1 MLTPLVVACALFMEN
16 MDSTVIST
24 SLPAIAVDLHQDPIT
39 LKLALTSYLLS
50 LAVFIPASG
59 WAADRFGARL
69 VFRGAIVVFTLGS
82 VLCGLSSTLPGFVAA
97 RVVQGMGGAMMV
109 PVGRLVLLRSV
120 PREELVTA
128 LTYLTMPAL
137 IGPILGPPLGGFITT
152 YFEWRWIFWINV
164 PIGILGLVLASLFI
178 SDVREAQ
185 TWPLDVPGFLLCG
198 LGLSLATFGLT
209 VAGRGFVPPAV
220 TLLLL
225 AGGFT
230 LIALY
235 VRHARKARYPI
246 LDLGLLAIPT
256 FRASVFGGFVFRLG
270 IGSLP
275 FLLPLLLQ
283 IGFGMSPFRSGC
295 LTFAS
300 AAGAMAMKATAAPVL
315 RRFGFKRV
323 LVVNALL
330 SSMFLVVYGTFTAA
344 TAPLLIFAALLG
356 GGFFRSLEFTSTN
369 ALAFA
374 DIEPRDMSRAT
385 SFTSVAQQLSLS
397 TGVAVGAGMIELSQW
412 LHDDATL
419 GTRDFSLAFFAVAII
434 SATSAIVFARLPA
447 GAGDGLRSTT
457 KQNIAAALI
466 PAGVVG
472 VQPSAALERPRNP
485 VART

>member
-16 MDSTVIST
+16 MDSTVIAT

-69 VFRGAIVVFTLGS
+69 IFRGAIVVFTLGS
-82 VLCGLSSTLPGFVAA
+82 VLCGLASTLPGFVAA
-97 RVVQGMGGAMMV
+97 RVVQGLGGAMMV

-128 LTYLTMPAL
+128 LTYLTVPAL

-164 PIGILGLVLASLFI
+164 PIGILGLVLATLLI
-178 SDVREAQ
+178 ADVRE
-185 TWPLDVPGFLLCG
+185 TEIWPLDVPGFLLSG
-198 LGLSLATFGLT
+198 AGLSLATFGLT
-209 VAGRGFVPPAV
+209 VAGRGFVSPIVAV
-220 TLLLL
+220 LLLL
-225 AGGFT
+225 GGFT

-235 VRHARKARYPI
+235 VLHARKARHPI
-246 LDLGLLAIPT
+246 LDLRLLAIPT
-256 FRASVFGGFVFRLG
+256 FRASVFGGFLFRLG

-300 AAGAMAMKATAAPVL
+300 AAGAMAMKTTAMRVL

-323 LVVNALL
+323 LVVNAVL
-330 SSMFLVVYGTFTAA
+330 SSLFLVVYGGFTTA
-344 TAPLLIFAALLG
+344 TAPLLILAALLG
-356 GGFFRSLEFTSTN
+356 GGFFRSLEFTSIN
-369 ALAFA
+369 AIAFA

-397 TGVAVGAGMIELSQW
+397 TGVAAGAGVIELSQW
-412 LHDDATL
+412 LHNDATL
-419 GTRDFSLAFFAVAII
+419 GTRDFSAAFFAVAFI
-434 SATSAIVFARLPA
+434 SAASAFVFARLPA
-447 GAGDGLRSTT
+447 SAGDVLRRAA
-457 KQNIAAALI
+457 KQDMAPTIGPAGGMGDQPAAAL
-466 PAGVVG
+466 G
-472 VQPSAALERPRNP
+472 EPRNP